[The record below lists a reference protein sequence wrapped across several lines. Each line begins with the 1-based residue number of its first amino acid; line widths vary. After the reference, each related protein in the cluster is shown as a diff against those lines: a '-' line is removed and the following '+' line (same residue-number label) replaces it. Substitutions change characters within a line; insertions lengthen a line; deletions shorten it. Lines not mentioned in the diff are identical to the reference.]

1 MTPRRKTSPPPF
13 ATPGA
18 RRCKNSSINTQQS
31 EDGNMSYAI
40 RIHEQ
45 GGPENMKWE
54 EVAGGAPGPGE
65 LRIRHT
71 AIGLNYIDTYHR
83 SGLYKLPMP
92 TVLGRQGAG
101 VVEAVGPNVTA
112 FNAADHVA
120 YAASPIGS
128 YSEER
133 LMPAERVVQVPANV
147 TDHQA
152 ASRRLKGMTAHYLI
166 RRTHRV

>member
-54 EVAGGAPGPGE
+54 EVAVGAPGPGE

-92 TVLGRQGAG
+92 
-101 VVEAVGPNVTA
+101 
-112 FNAADHVA
+112 
-120 YAASPIGS
+120 
-128 YSEER
+128 
-133 LMPAERVVQVPANV
+133 AERVVKVPANV
-147 TDHQA
+147 TDQQA
-152 ASRRLKGMTAHYLI
+152 ASMMLKGMTAQYLI
-166 RRTHRV
+166 RRTYRVKPGDTILIHAVA